1 MKEKSIKELGFPLVL
16 KRIEGCAL
24 GNDGVKALHDFPF
37 LTEKADLAK
46 RQEKVGAFCRLL
58 GSPTIE
64 LPISFDDIS
73 PVFDILD
80 NPLRSLDGN
89 LIYSVANYIES
100 AKALQAFC
108 TSTLE
113 NNEQLPPVKDL
124 LGDQIDPM
132 LVSLSMEIQS
142 VLENNGQ
149 VKESHPAIRALKRK
163 VEGAKQDRSR
173 FSHEFI
179 TTNNSLV
186 QSDQGAFRD
195 GRLVI
200 PVRNDRRTEVKGFIN
215 SASTSG
221 NTVFMEPYRL
231 VEMNNAVVMAE
242 NQILVEIAKILS
254 ELNGKIKLRVYE
266 LKKLQKQVSVADALY
281 AMARYAM
288 MTQASATDLA
298 ANTCNLLGAR
308 HPLLGSKAVPITVS
322 LHDKVKAVVITGP
335 NAGGKTVT
343 IKTVGLLSLLNQF
356 SGYIPALEG
365 SSLPLFDDIYTDI
378 GDEQSIE
385 ESLSTFSGHMKQVG
399 YILQHMTSRSLIILD
414 ELGSGTDPV
423 EGASL
428 ARATLEYCIEKAQLS
443 FVTSHHGVLK
453 QFAYAKDSVINASME
468 FDEKSHHPTFRVIN
482 GIPGDSHALDTA
494 RAMHLPKEVVDK
506 AQQYLG
512 SEAIQIGEIIKG
524 LERKKQ
530 EADLRERQI
539 EERYASLQV
548 QVRDIQLKEL
558 KLRQESLLLKEEQAS
573 QLARFMRDKRKELE
587 NLVAELRTG
596 EITREKTKKVKAY
609 VTSLEDTYTQTES
622 QIELEK
628 DRIEPRHH
636 EGHIE
641 FREQMDVLC
650 GTAKREGRIIR
661 RAAKDSWIVAIGTM
675 KFTMKERDLSLPKRD
690 KKKVKV
696 LYQSDAPMPKMVL
709 DVRGMNLEETLA
721 ILDGQIESALV
732 HGMTTF
738 SVIHGFG
745 DGILSRGIGDY
756 LKKHPRVSDYRFAL
770 PEDGGMGKTYIM
782 L

>member
-37 LTEKADLAK
+37 LTEKADLAN
-46 RQEKVGAFCRLL
+46 RQEIVGAFCRLL
-58 GSPTIE
+58 GSPTIR

-80 NPLRSLDGN
+80 NPLRSLDGI
-89 LIYSVANYIES
+89 LLYSVANYIES

-124 LGDQIDPM
+124 LGEQIDPM
-132 LVSLSMEIQS
+132 LLSLSMEIQS

-149 VKESHPAIRALKRK
+149 VKESHPSIRALKRK

-179 TTNNSLV
+179 TANNSLV

-221 NTVFMEPYRL
+221 NTVFMEPFRL

-266 LKKLQKQVSVADALY
+266 LKKLQKKVSFADAHY

-288 MTQASATDLA
+288 MTQASATDLS

-385 ESLSTFSGHMKQVG
+385 ESLSTFSAHMKQVG

-530 EADLRERQI
+530 EADLKERQI
-539 EERYASLQV
+539 EERYAALQV

-558 KLRQESLLLKEEQAS
+558 KLRQDSLLLKEEQAS

-609 VTSLEDTYTQTES
+609 VNSLEDTYIQTES

-628 DRIEPRHH
+628 DRIEPSRN

-675 KFTMKERDLSLPKRD
+675 KFTMKEQELSLPKRD

-745 DGILSRGIGDY
+745 DGILSSGIGD
-756 LKKHPRVSDYRFAL
+756 
-770 PEDGGMGKTYIM
+770 
-782 L
+782 